1 MQNLINVKNE
11 IFFNNVIS
19 DINIASESIEQL
31 INYKSLLSKSSSQMT
46 ALESYAISLALE
58 EDSKSDK
65 NDKNDKDKKGFLA
78 RIGETIANLWK
89 RIKEAVI
96 AAFNWVREKL
106 SPNKKKVE
114 ETKETVKEAIQLLE
128 NNKDKKEVEADV
140 SKAVN
145 YANSSSTEKEDVID
159 HDFIIKTFEKKLGKV
174 NYEKEVPII
183 INFIKKIKQ
192 GKFKIKDIESEL
204 NSLKFVHLPDSKMY
218 HKLYTADVVKR
229 KFLSASI
236 KYDDEGNITSIDCV
250 HGKGDGTI
258 SNEDNTDTAPPTKS
272 KTIDVTKNINKL
284 KEFFNS
290 IIDYIDGNKYRLS
303 KAPEY
308 VKTAQALTDPNNPV
322 SNNTESDNNSSNK
335 TGELNVVKVIIG
347 GIKFILTFVANLI
360 IGSFLSVV
368 TFASLL
374 AKSIIN
380 AFKDGKQSYD
390 NSTKHD

>member
-31 INYKSLLSKSSSQMT
+31 INYKSLLSKSGNQMT

-58 EDSKSDK
+58 DEEDSKSDK
-65 NDKNDKDKKGFLA
+65 NYKNDKDKKSFLA

-114 ETKETVKEAIQLLE
+114 ETKELVKEAIQLLE
-128 NNKDKKEVEADV
+128 DNKNKKEVVADV
-140 SKAVN
+140 SKPVN
-145 YANSSSTEKEDVID
+145 YANSSSNKKEEEID
-159 HDFIIKTFEKKLGKV
+159 ASYILEYLQKGLKKID
-174 NYEKEVPII
+174 YEKEVPIV

-204 NSLKFVHLPDSKMY
+204 NSLEFEHSPDSKMY
-218 HKLYTADVVKR
+218 SKSYHEDVIKR
-229 KFLSASI
+229 KFLIAII
-236 KYDDEGNITSIDCV
+236 KYDDEGNITEIKYT

-258 SNEDNTDTAPPTKS
+258 SNEDNNDTTPPTKS

-290 IIDYIDGNKYRLS
+290 IIDYINDNKYRLT

-308 VKTAQALTDPNNPV
+308 VKTAQALTDPNNTS
-322 SNNTESDNNSSNK
+322 SNN
-335 TGELNVVKVIIG
+335 TGELNLVKVIIG

-390 NSTKHD
+390 NSIKHD